1 MQPPDEGLRR
11 LFRSSRYAEMAERL
25 APVYAAA
32 RPFPHVI
39 MDDFLP
45 EALASR
51 LLAEF
56 PSPDAAAWDRLD
68 KSAYSK
74 KLAANR
80 EEQVGPFT
88 FGVLTELNGADFL
101 GFLQR
106 LTGIQGL
113 APDPYFEG
121 GGLHQI
127 LPGGFLKVHADFNLH
142 SGLRLDRRLN
152 LLLYL
157 NRDWREEYGGHLE
170 LWNRDMTRCDVRVL
184 PVFNR
189 AVLFSTMDWSFHGH
203 PDPLRCPEGMSRKSM
218 ALYYYSRGRPE
229 EEVSPAHSTLWQIR
243 PAEPGGSRLAWAR
256 WLRRVAR
263 VLDLLPRALRRKADS
278 LDGLPPGLGD

>member
-1 MQPPDEGLRR
+1 MQAPDAGLRH
-11 LFRSSRYAEMAERL
+11 LFRSARYVEMAERL
-25 APVYAAA
+25 APVYAGAS
-32 RPFPHVI
+32 PFPHVVI
-39 MDDFLP
+39 DDFLP

-51 LLAEF
+51 MLAEF
-56 PSPDAAAWDRLD
+56 PSPDAANWVRLD

-74 KLAANR
+74 KLAANQ
-80 EEQVGPFT
+80 EEQVGPFI
-88 FGVLTELNGADFL
+88 FSVLQELNSADFL
-101 GFLQR
+101 SFLQR

-142 SGLRLDRRLN
+142 SVMRLDRRLN
-152 LLLYL
+152 LLVYL
-157 NRDWREEYGGHLE
+157 NRDWRDDYGGHLE
-170 LWNRDMTRCDVRVL
+170 LWDRTMTRCETRVL

-189 AVLFSTMDWSFHGH
+189 AVLFNTTDWSFHGH
-203 PDPLRCPEGMSRKSM
+203 PDPLACPTGMTRKSI

-229 EEVSPAHSTLWQIR
+229 EETSPSHSTLWQIR

-256 WLRRVAR
+256 RLRRLAR
-263 VLDLLPRALRRKADS
+263 ILDRVPKALRRRADS
-278 LDGLPPGLGD
+278 LDGLPPGQGD

>member
-1 MQPPDEGLRR
+1 
-11 LFRSSRYAEMAERL
+11 MAGRL
-25 APVYAAA
+25 APVYAGAS
-32 RPFPHVI
+32 PFPHVVI
-39 MDDFLP
+39 DDFLP

-51 LLAEF
+51 MLAEF
-56 PSPDAAAWDRLD
+56 PSPYAAAWDRLE
-68 KSAYSK
+68 KSVYSK

-80 EEQVGPFT
+80 EEQVGSFI
-88 FGVLTELNGADFL
+88 FSVLTELNSADFL
-101 GFLQR
+101 VFLET

-170 LWNRDMTRCDVRVL
+170 LWDRKMTHCEVRVL

-189 AVLFSTMDWSFHGH
+189 AVIFSTLDWSFHGH
-203 PDPLRCPEGMSRKSM
+203 PDPLACPEGMTRKSM

-229 EEVSPAHSTLWQIR
+229 EEVSPHHSTLWQVR
-243 PAEPGGSRLAWAR
+243 PAEPGGSRMAWAR
-256 WLRRVAR
+256 RLRRLAR
-263 VLDLLPRALRRKADS
+263 LLDRLPKALRHKANS

>member
-1 MQPPDEGLRR
+1 MRQPDDGLSR
-11 LFRSSRYAEMAERL
+11 LFRSPRYVEMAGRL
-25 APVYAAA
+25 APVYASAS
-32 RPFPHVI
+32 PFPHIVI
-39 MDDFLP
+39 DDFLP
-45 EALASR
+45 DALASR
-51 LLAEF
+51 ILTEF
-56 PSPDAAAWDRLD
+56 PSPDAADWARLD

-80 EEQVGPFT
+80 EEQVGSFIYS
-88 FGVLTELNGADFL
+88 VLTELNGADFL
-101 GFLQR
+101 VFLER

-157 NRDWREEYGGHLE
+157 NRAWCEEYGGHLE
-170 LWNRDMTRCDVRVL
+170 LWDRKMTRCEVRVL

-189 AVLFSTMDWSFHGH
+189 AVIFSTLDWSFHGH
-203 PDPLRCPEGMSRKSM
+203 PDPL
-218 ALYYYSRGRPE
+218 
-229 EEVSPAHSTLWQIR
+229 
-243 PAEPGGSRLAWAR
+243 GGSLCQ
-256 WLRRVAR
+256 LGG
-263 VLDLLPRALRRKADS
+263 ALRRHCERGIGAVEVGVPARPGARRDAVGKAAAA
-278 LDGLPPGLGD
+278 LAPRQAKLHVRANEGLERGARCRLGPAVE

>member
-1 MQPPDEGLRR
+1 
-11 LFRSSRYAEMAERL
+11 MAARL
-25 APVYAAA
+25 APRYAGAS
-32 RPFPHVI
+32 PFPHVVI
-39 MDDFLP
+39 DDFLP
-45 EALASR
+45 EAVAGR
-51 LLAEF
+51 MLAEF
-56 PSPDAAAWDRLD
+56 PPPEAAAWDRLD

-80 EEQVGPFT
+80 EEQVGAFI
-88 FGVLTELNGADFL
+88 FSLLEELNGADFL
-101 GFLQR
+101 SFLQR

-127 LPGGFLKVHADFNLH
+127 LPGGFLKVHADFNFH
-142 SGLRLDRRLN
+142 SALRLDRRLN
-152 LLLYL
+152 LLIYL

-170 LWNRDMTRCDVRVL
+170 LWNAAMTQCEVRVL

-189 AVLFSTMDWSFHGH
+189 AVIFSTTDRSFHGH
-203 PDPLRCPEGMSRKSM
+203 PDPLACPEGMTRKSM

-229 EEVSPAHSTLWQIR
+229 EELSRSHSTLWQIR

-256 WLRRVAR
+256 RLRRLAR
-263 VLDLLPRALRRKADS
+263 FLDRIPRALRQKADS

>member
-1 MQPPDEGLRR
+1 MHTSDQGQSRP
-11 LFRSSRYAEMAERL
+11 FRSPHYAELAARL
-25 APVYAAA
+25 APRYAGAS
-32 RPFPHVI
+32 PFPHVVI
-39 MDDFLP
+39 DDFLP
-45 EALASR
+45 EALAAR
-51 LLAEF
+51 MLAEF
-56 PSPDAAAWDRLD
+56 PPPDAAAWDRLD

-80 EEQVGPFT
+80 EEQVGSFI
-88 FGVLTELNGADFL
+88 FGILEELNGADFL
-101 GFLQR
+101 SFLQK

-113 APDPYFEG
+113 TPDPYFEG

-127 LPGGFLKVHADFNLH
+127 LPGGFLKVHADFNFH
-142 SGLRLDRRLN
+142 TALRLDRRLN
-152 LLLYL
+152 LLIYL
-157 NRDWREEYGGHLE
+157 NREWREEYGGHLE
-170 LWNRDMTRCDVRVL
+170 LWNGAMTQCEVRVL

-189 AVLFSTMDWSFHGH
+189 AVIFSTTDRSFHGH
-203 PDPLRCPEGMSRKSM
+203 PDPLACPEGRTRKSM

-256 WLRRVAR
+256 RLRRLAR
-263 VLDLLPRALRRKADS
+263 ILDRIPKALRHKADS